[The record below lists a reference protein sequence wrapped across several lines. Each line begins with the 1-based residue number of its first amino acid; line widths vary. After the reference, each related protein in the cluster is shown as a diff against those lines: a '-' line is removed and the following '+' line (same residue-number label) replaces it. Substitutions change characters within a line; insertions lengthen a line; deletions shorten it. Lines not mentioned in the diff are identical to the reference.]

1 MLYNDFKDGDLIQL
15 NGPIALEFMDK
26 TGRKAMLNIGP
37 DEAIQIKILPLDL
50 EHG

>member
-1 MLYNDFKDGDLIQL
+1 MLYTDFKDGDLIQIT
-15 NGPIALEFMDK
+15 GAIALEFMDK